1 MLKSSSPWFDR
12 NLRLNLLSRTVKC
25 PICKVP
31 AGEACIGEACI
42 DDLTHELMSP
52 SVLCYHFAR
61 WESYKRAKG

>member
-12 NLRLNLLSRTVKC
+12 HLRLNLLSRTAKC

-31 AGEACIGEACI
+31 AGEACI